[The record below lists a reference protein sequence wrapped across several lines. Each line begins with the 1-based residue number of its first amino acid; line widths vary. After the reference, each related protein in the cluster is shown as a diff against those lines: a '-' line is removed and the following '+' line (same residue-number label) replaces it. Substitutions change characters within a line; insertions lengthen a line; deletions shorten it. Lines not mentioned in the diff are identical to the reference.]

1 MLRASPR
8 RCSWRSSSTS
18 PACAHACSSLVP
30 PSGRRLRP
38 GWPACARSY
47 QSSCEA
53 SVHPVTAQADVR
65 ALRSTRP
72 LAARGHARHPANTR
86 SSPRAA
92 KGLTLSKSA
101 VGLRR
106 RDEAAYR
113 GGESSQGRRHVPIHA
128 ADLQAARRSA
138 RRTAR
143 GADGGLVR
151 VHAKP
156 AGRGRAAARCTA
168 GVGRDRHHGA
178 CAWRRDADHRWSVR
192 GDEGVPRG
200 LLPARVPGPRRRTGT
215 RRADPKHP
223 LRIDRGASGDGARC
237 RRRSQQGGRGSLV
250 TAGAPER
257 RPGVGYPATA
267 IERAFREERATV
279 LAALI
284 RQLGDFQLAE
294 DALQDAFA
302 AAVATWSRDGV
313 PARPGAWLMTT
324 ARRRAIDRLRRNRSL
339 ADRAARLTELTRIN
353 ASAHEEAQDS
363 ATADERLRLIF
374 TCCHPALALEARVAL
389 TLRMLGGLSTAEIAR
404 AFLVAET
411 TMGQRLTR
419 AKRKI
424 AQAGIPYRVPDDEVL
439 PDRLRGVLM
448 VVYLIFNEGYL
459 ASGGERLVRGEL
471 CSEAVR
477 LGRLLSR
484 LMPDEA
490 EVWGLLALMLLH
502 DARRGARVD
511 GK

>member
-1 MLRASPR
+1 M
-8 RCSWRSSSTS
+8 
-18 PACAHACSSLVP
+18 
-30 PSGRRLRP
+30 
-38 GWPACARSY
+38 
-47 QSSCEA
+47 
-53 SVHPVTAQADVR
+53 
-65 ALRSTRP
+65 
-72 LAARGHARHPANTR
+72 
-86 SSPRAA
+86 
-92 KGLTLSKSA
+92 
-101 VGLRR
+101 
-106 RDEAAYR
+106 
-113 GGESSQGRRHVPIHA
+113 
-128 ADLQAARRSA
+128 
-138 RRTAR
+138 
-143 GADGGLVR
+143 
-151 VHAKP
+151 
-156 AGRGRAAARCTA
+156 
-168 GVGRDRHHGA
+168 
-178 CAWRRDADHRWSVR
+178 
-192 GDEGVPRG
+192 
-200 LLPARVPGPRRRTGT
+200 
-215 RRADPKHP
+215 
-223 LRIDRGASGDGARC
+223 
-237 RRRSQQGGRGSLV
+237 

-257 RPGVGYPATA
+257 RPGVGSPATA
-267 IERAFREERATV
+267 LERAFREERATV

-313 PARPGAWLMTT
+313 PARPGAWLVTT

-339 ADRAARLTELTRIN
+339 ADRAERLTELTRIN

-363 ATADERLRLIF
+363 AVADERLRLIF

-424 AQAGIPYRVPDDEVL
+424 AQAGIPYRVPEDELL

-448 VVYLIFNEGYL
+448 AVYLIFNEGYL

-511 GK
+511 GKGGYVALDSQDRARWDRGRIREGLAALERGLRMRQPGQYLLQAAIAALHARAPSAEEVDWRAIAELYLALSRVAPSPVVEINRAVAVAFAHGADAGIGVLEPLLEDPALERYQPLYAAQAELLMRAGDRAGAARAYEQAIALSSNAVERGELERRRSELVCAGFA

>member
-1 MLRASPR
+1 
-8 RCSWRSSSTS
+8 
-18 PACAHACSSLVP
+18 
-30 PSGRRLRP
+30 
-38 GWPACARSY
+38 
-47 QSSCEA
+47 
-53 SVHPVTAQADVR
+53 VTA
-65 ALRSTRP
+65 
-72 LAARGHARHPANTR
+72 
-86 SSPRAA
+86 
-92 KGLTLSKSA
+92 
-101 VGLRR
+101 
-106 RDEAAYR
+106 
-113 GGESSQGRRHVPIHA
+113 
-128 ADLQAARRSA
+128 
-138 RRTAR
+138 RT
-143 GADGGLVR
+143 
-151 VHAKP
+151 
-156 AGRGRAAARCTA
+156 
-168 GVGRDRHHGA
+168 
-178 CAWRRDADHRWSVR
+178 
-192 GDEGVPRG
+192 
-200 LLPARVPGPRRRTGT
+200 
-215 RRADPKHP
+215 
-223 LRIDRGASGDGARC
+223 
-237 RRRSQQGGRGSLV
+237 
-250 TAGAPER
+250 PER
-257 RPGVGYPATA
+257 RPVRGAPAA
-267 IERAFREERATV
+267 AVEQAFRVERSRV

-313 PARPGAWLMTT
+313 PANPGAWLMTT

-339 ADRAARLTELTRIN
+339 ADRAARLAELTRIN

-363 ATADERLRLIF
+363 AIADERLRLIF

-404 AFLVAET
+404 AFLVAEP

-424 AQAGIPYRVPDDEVL
+424 AQAGIPYRVPDDDVL

-477 LGRLLSR
+477 LGRLLSK

-511 GK
+511 ASGAYVALDRQDRSRWDRGRMREGLAALERGLRLRQPGQYLLQAAIAALHARAPTAEQVNWRAIAELYLALSRVAPSPVVEINRAVAVAFAHGAQAGMGVLAPLLEDPALERYQPLYAAQAELLMRAGDRAAAARAYEQAIALSSNEVERSELERRRSELVSVSSA

>member
-1 MLRASPR
+1 
-8 RCSWRSSSTS
+8 
-18 PACAHACSSLVP
+18 
-30 PSGRRLRP
+30 
-38 GWPACARSY
+38 
-47 QSSCEA
+47 
-53 SVHPVTAQADVR
+53 
-65 ALRSTRP
+65 
-72 LAARGHARHPANTR
+72 
-86 SSPRAA
+86 
-92 KGLTLSKSA
+92 
-101 VGLRR
+101 
-106 RDEAAYR
+106 
-113 GGESSQGRRHVPIHA
+113 
-128 ADLQAARRSA
+128 
-138 RRTAR
+138 
-143 GADGGLVR
+143 
-151 VHAKP
+151 
-156 AGRGRAAARCTA
+156 
-168 GVGRDRHHGA
+168 
-178 CAWRRDADHRWSVR
+178 
-192 GDEGVPRG
+192 
-200 LLPARVPGPRRRTGT
+200 
-215 RRADPKHP
+215 
-223 LRIDRGASGDGARC
+223 
-237 RRRSQQGGRGSLV
+237 V

-257 RPGVGYPATA
+257 RPGVGSPATA

-339 ADRAARLTELTRIN
+339 ADRAARLAELTRIN

-363 ATADERLRLIF
+363 AIADERLRLIF

-424 AQAGIPYRVPDDEVL
+424 AQAGIPYRVPEDELL

-490 EVWGLLALMLLH
+490 EVWGLLAQMLLH

-511 GK
+511 ENGGYVALDSQDRARWDRGRIREGLAALERGLRMRQPGQYLLQAAIAALHARAPSAEEVDWRAIAELYLAPSPVVEINRAVAVAFAHGAEAGIGVLGPLLEDPALERYQPLYAAQAELLMRAGDRAGAARAYEQAIALSSNAVERSELERRRSELVGAGLA

>member
-1 MLRASPR
+1 M
-8 RCSWRSSSTS
+8 
-18 PACAHACSSLVP
+18 
-30 PSGRRLRP
+30 
-38 GWPACARSY
+38 
-47 QSSCEA
+47 
-53 SVHPVTAQADVR
+53 
-65 ALRSTRP
+65 
-72 LAARGHARHPANTR
+72 
-86 SSPRAA
+86 
-92 KGLTLSKSA
+92 
-101 VGLRR
+101 
-106 RDEAAYR
+106 
-113 GGESSQGRRHVPIHA
+113 
-128 ADLQAARRSA
+128 
-138 RRTAR
+138 TAR
-143 GADGGLVR
+143 
-151 VHAKP
+151 
-156 AGRGRAAARCTA
+156 T
-168 GVGRDRHHGA
+168 
-178 CAWRRDADHRWSVR
+178 
-192 GDEGVPRG
+192 
-200 LLPARVPGPRRRTGT
+200 
-215 RRADPKHP
+215 
-223 LRIDRGASGDGARC
+223 
-237 RRRSQQGGRGSLV
+237 
-250 TAGAPER
+250 PER
-257 RPGVGYPATA
+257 RPVRGAPAA
-267 IERAFREERATV
+267 AVEQAFRVERSRV

-313 PARPGAWLMTT
+313 PANPGAWLMTT

-339 ADRAARLTELTRIN
+339 ADRAARLAELTRIN

-363 ATADERLRLIF
+363 AIADERLRLIF

-404 AFLVAET
+404 AFLVAEP

-424 AQAGIPYRVPDDEVL
+424 AQAGIPYRVPDDDVL

-477 LGRLLSR
+477 LGRLLSK

-511 GK
+511 ASGAYVALDRQDRSRWDRGRMREGLAALERGLRLRQPGQYLLQAAIAALHARAPTAEQVNWRAIAELYLALSRVAPSPVVEINRAVAVAFAHGAQAGMGVLAPLLEDPALERYQPLYAAQAELLMRAGDRAAAARAYEQAIALSSNEVERSELERRRSELVSVSSA

>member
-1 MLRASPR
+1 
-8 RCSWRSSSTS
+8 
-18 PACAHACSSLVP
+18 
-30 PSGRRLRP
+30 
-38 GWPACARSY
+38 
-47 QSSCEA
+47 
-53 SVHPVTAQADVR
+53 VTA
-65 ALRSTRP
+65 
-72 LAARGHARHPANTR
+72 
-86 SSPRAA
+86 
-92 KGLTLSKSA
+92 
-101 VGLRR
+101 
-106 RDEAAYR
+106 
-113 GGESSQGRRHVPIHA
+113 
-128 ADLQAARRSA
+128 
-138 RRTAR
+138 RT
-143 GADGGLVR
+143 
-151 VHAKP
+151 
-156 AGRGRAAARCTA
+156 
-168 GVGRDRHHGA
+168 
-178 CAWRRDADHRWSVR
+178 
-192 GDEGVPRG
+192 
-200 LLPARVPGPRRRTGT
+200 
-215 RRADPKHP
+215 
-223 LRIDRGASGDGARC
+223 
-237 RRRSQQGGRGSLV
+237 
-250 TAGAPER
+250 PER
-257 RPGVGYPATA
+257 RLVRGAPAA
-267 IERAFREERATV
+267 AVEQAFRVERSRV

-313 PARPGAWLMTT
+313 PANPGAWLMTT

-339 ADRAARLTELTRIN
+339 ADRAARLAELTRIN

-363 ATADERLRLIF
+363 AIADERLRLIF

-404 AFLVAET
+404 AFLVAEP

-424 AQAGIPYRVPDDEVL
+424 AQAGIPYRVPDDDVL

-477 LGRLLSR
+477 LGRLLSK

-511 GK
+511 ASGAYVALDRQDRSRWDRGRMREGLAALERGLRLRQPGQYLLQAAIAALHARAPTAEQVNWRAIAELYLALSRVAPSPVVEINRAVAVAFAHGAQAGMGVLAPLLEDPALERYQPLYAAQAELLMRAGDRAAAARAYEQAIALSSNEVERSELERRRSELVSVSSA

>member
-1 MLRASPR
+1 M
-8 RCSWRSSSTS
+8 
-18 PACAHACSSLVP
+18 
-30 PSGRRLRP
+30 
-38 GWPACARSY
+38 
-47 QSSCEA
+47 
-53 SVHPVTAQADVR
+53 
-65 ALRSTRP
+65 
-72 LAARGHARHPANTR
+72 
-86 SSPRAA
+86 
-92 KGLTLSKSA
+92 
-101 VGLRR
+101 
-106 RDEAAYR
+106 
-113 GGESSQGRRHVPIHA
+113 
-128 ADLQAARRSA
+128 
-138 RRTAR
+138 
-143 GADGGLVR
+143 
-151 VHAKP
+151 
-156 AGRGRAAARCTA
+156 
-168 GVGRDRHHGA
+168 
-178 CAWRRDADHRWSVR
+178 
-192 GDEGVPRG
+192 
-200 LLPARVPGPRRRTGT
+200 
-215 RRADPKHP
+215 
-223 LRIDRGASGDGARC
+223 
-237 RRRSQQGGRGSLV
+237 

-257 RPGVGYPATA
+257 RPEVGSPATA
-267 IERAFREERATV
+267 IERAFREERARV

-313 PARPGAWLMTT
+313 PASPGAWLMTT

-339 ADRAARLTELTRIN
+339 ADRAARLAELTRIT
-353 ASAHEEAQDS
+353 ASAHEEEQAS
-363 ATADERLRLIF
+363 AIADERLRLIF

-389 TLRMLGGLSTAEIAR
+389 TLRMLGGLSTVEIAR

-411 TMGQRLTR
+411 TMGQRLTH

-477 LGRLLSR
+477 LGRLLSS

-511 GK
+511 ANGGYVALDRQDRARWDRGRIREGLAALERGLRMRQPVAPMSRRAPEQASHQGLGSWCCRWCAQGGA

>member
-1 MLRASPR
+1 
-8 RCSWRSSSTS
+8 
-18 PACAHACSSLVP
+18 
-30 PSGRRLRP
+30 
-38 GWPACARSY
+38 
-47 QSSCEA
+47 
-53 SVHPVTAQADVR
+53 VR
-65 ALRSTRP
+65 
-72 LAARGHARHPANTR
+72 
-86 SSPRAA
+86 
-92 KGLTLSKSA
+92 
-101 VGLRR
+101 
-106 RDEAAYR
+106 
-113 GGESSQGRRHVPIHA
+113 
-128 ADLQAARRSA
+128 
-138 RRTAR
+138 
-143 GADGGLVR
+143 
-151 VHAKP
+151 
-156 AGRGRAAARCTA
+156 
-168 GVGRDRHHGA
+168 
-178 CAWRRDADHRWSVR
+178 
-192 GDEGVPRG
+192 
-200 LLPARVPGPRRRTGT
+200 
-215 RRADPKHP
+215 
-223 LRIDRGASGDGARC
+223 
-237 RRRSQQGGRGSLV
+237 
-250 TAGAPER
+250 AGAPER
-257 RPGVGYPATA
+257 RPGVGYPAAA
-267 IERAFREERATV
+267 IERAFREERARV

-313 PARPGAWLMTT
+313 PANPGAWLMTT

-339 ADRAARLTELTRIN
+339 ADRTARLAELSRIN

-363 ATADERLRLIF
+363 AIADERLRLIF

-424 AQAGIPYRVPDDEVL
+424 ARAGIPYRVPEDEVL

-477 LGRLLSR
+477 LARLLSR
-484 LMPDEA
+484 LMPDEP

-511 GK
+511 EGGGYVALDRQDRARWDRGRIREGLAALERGLRMRQPGQYLLQAAIAALHARAPNAEEVDWRAIAELYLALSRVAPSPVIEINRAVAVAFAHGAEAGIGVLEPLLEDPTLERYQPLHAAQAELLMRAGDRTGAARAYEQAIALSSNSVERSELERRHSELVRAGSA